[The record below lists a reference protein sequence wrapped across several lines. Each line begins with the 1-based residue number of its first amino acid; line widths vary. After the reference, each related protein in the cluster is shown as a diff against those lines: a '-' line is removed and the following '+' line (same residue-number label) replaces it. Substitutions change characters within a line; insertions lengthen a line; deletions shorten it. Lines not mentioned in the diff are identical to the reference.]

1 MFIGFSTRLPG
12 GGRIMFGTTLDKL
25 MGDGKS
31 KREIERDEFSTKVSN
46 TKLEIYDSMLE
57 KANIEPKIFHYADS
71 SDIEIYVNEIFSEN
85 NIATIEKIV
94 TLLNKVQELQEKAEF
109 SNTLGTATKEKIT
122 NLLFE
127 AKKEVKN
134 IKYEQNAEYKILEKI
149 AKSQNKTIKEVTT
162 NLKRHTR
169 HKSWIIA
176 LLLGIFLGWAGAD
189 RFYKGDI
196 KFGCIKMITLGG
208 AFMWWIADLYFVP
221 KQIKQNKY
229 KQLSK
234 MQIFLVVTLS
244 LFWLFVFCNLANSQ
258 STEKSANTMST
269 NIKQGVQK

>member
-25 MGDGKS
+25 MGGKT
-31 KREIERDEFSTKVSN
+31 KREIDRDEFSIKVSN
-46 TKLEIYDSMLE
+46 TKLEIYDSMLT
-57 KANIEPKIFHYADS
+57 KANVEPKIFHYADS
-71 SDIEIYVNEIFSEN
+71 LSIEIYANEVFSDS
-85 NIATIEKIV
+85 NIATIAKIV
-94 TLLNKVQELQEKAEF
+94 TLLNKVQDLQEKSEF

-127 AKKEVKN
+127 AKKEVQN

-149 AKSQNKTIKEVTT
+149 AKFQNKTIEQVMA
-162 NLKRHTR
+162 NLKRHT
-169 HKSWIIA
+169 HPKSWIIA
-176 LLLGIFLGWAGAD
+176 LVLGIFLGWAGAD

-196 KFGCIKMITLGG
+196 KLGCIKMITLGG

-229 KQLSK
+229 KRLSK
-234 MQIFLVVTLS
+234 TQIFLVVALS
-244 LFWLFVFCNLANSQ
+244 LFWLFVVGNLANSQ
-258 STEKSANTMST
+258 STENSANAINT

>member
-1 MFIGFSTRLPG
+1 MAVGLCLAQPLINLWG
-12 GGRIMFGTTLDKL
+12 G
-25 MGDGKS
+25 GKS
-31 KREIERDEFSTKVSN
+31 KREIDRDEFSTKVSN
-46 TKLEIYDSMLE
+46 AKLEIYDSMLT
-57 KANIEPKIFHYADS
+57 KANIAPKVFHYADS
-71 SDIEIYVNEIFSEN
+71 LSIEIYVNEIFSES

-94 TLLNKVQELQEKAEF
+94 TLLNKVQDLQEKSEF

-127 AKKEVKN
+127 AKKEVQN

-149 AKSQNKTIKEVTT
+149 AKSQNKTINQVTT

-169 HKSWIIA
+169 PKSWIVA

-234 MQIFLVVTLS
+234 VQIFLVVALS
-244 LFWLFVFCNLANSQ
+244 LFWLFVVGNLANSQ
-258 STEKSANTMST
+258 TTENSANAINT